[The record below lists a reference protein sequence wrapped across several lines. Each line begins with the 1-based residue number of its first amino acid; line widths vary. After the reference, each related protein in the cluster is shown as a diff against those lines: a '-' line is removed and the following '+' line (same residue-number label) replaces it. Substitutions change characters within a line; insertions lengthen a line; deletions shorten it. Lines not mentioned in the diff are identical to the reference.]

1 MATFILIHGSWHWG
15 GCFQKVANL
24 LGAAGHA
31 VIAPDLASHG
41 FDPTPTAAVTDISIY
56 AAPVRAALEAIEGKA
71 ILVGHS
77 VGGATCTWLGE
88 EMHERIAALVYL
100 TGFMA
105 PNGKTARDFVMT
117 PAYLK
122 DPAIIESQ
130 GMLRLGKEGLGL
142 DLTKRD
148 LIARSLYS
156 DCTEHDIDRAFPN
169 LVRVTP
175 HAPFTAVSAITPH
188 RFGRLPR
195 HYVECLED
203 RGLPLAV
210 QRLMQEAVPG
220 ARVHQ
225 LATGHSPFLS
235 APQDVADILLKVAG
249 WHG

>member
-41 FDPTPTAAVTDISIY
+41 FDPTPTAAVTDIAIY

-88 EMHERIAALVYL
+88 EMPERIAALVYL

-105 PNGKTARDFVMT
+105 PNGRSARDFVMT
-117 PAYLK
+117 PTYLK
-122 DPAIIESQ
+122 DPAIIETQ

-156 DCTEHDIDRAFPN
+156 DCTAHDIDRAFPN

-175 HAPFTAVSAITPH
+175 HAPFTAVSAITPQ
-188 RFGRLPR
+188 RYGKLRR
-195 HYVECLED
+195 HYIECLED
-203 RGLPLAV
+203 RGLPLSV
-210 QRLMQEAVPG
+210 QREMQAAVPG
-220 ARVHQ
+220 AHLHQ
-225 LATGHSPFLS
+225 LGTGHSPFLS
-235 APQDVADILLKVAG
+235 APEDVANILLDIAG
-249 WHG
+249 

>member
-1 MATFILIHGSWHWG
+1 MATFILVHGSWHWG
-15 GCFQKVANL
+15 GCFQKVANI
-24 LGAAGHA
+24 LGANGHA

-41 FDPTPTAAVTDISIY
+41 FDPTPTAAVTDIAVY

-88 EMHERIAALVYL
+88 EMAEQIEALVYL

-117 PAYLK
+117 PTYLK
-122 DPAIIESQ
+122 DPAIVETQ

-156 DCTEHDIDRAFPN
+156 DCTAHDIDRALSN

-175 HAPFTAVSAITPH
+175 HAPFLYTSSTTLH

-195 HYVECLED
+195 HYIECLQD

-210 QRLMQEAVPG
+210 QREMQAAVPG
-220 ARVHQ
+220 AHLHQ
-225 LATGHSPFLS
+225 LDTGHSPFLS
-235 APQDVADILLKVAG
+235 APESVADILMEIAG
-249 WHG
+249 

>member
-41 FDPTPTAAVTDISIY
+41 FDTTPTAAVTDISIY
-56 AAPVRAALEAIEGKA
+56 AAPVRAALTSVRGKA

-88 EMHERIAALVYL
+88 EMPERISSLVYL

-105 PNGKTARDFVMT
+105 PAGKTARDFVMGPT
-117 PAYLK
+117 YLK
-122 DPAIIESQ
+122 DPAIVESQ
-130 GMLRLGKEGLGL
+130 GMLRVGKEGLGL
-142 DLTKRD
+142 DLARRD

-156 DCTEHDIDRAFPN
+156 ECTDHDIDRALPN

-175 HAPFTAVSAITPH
+175 HAPFTAASKATANG
-188 RFGRLPR
+188 FGSLPR
-195 HYVECLED
+195 HYIECLKD

-210 QRLMQEAVPG
+210 QREMQAAVPG
-220 ARVHQ
+220 SKVHQ
-225 LATGHSPFLS
+225 LDTGHSPFFS
-235 APQDVADILLKVAG
+235 APEGLARILLSIAG
-249 WHG
+249 

>member
-15 GCFQKVANL
+15 GCFVKVANI

-31 VIAPDLASHG
+31 VITPDLASHG

-56 AAPVRAALEAIEGKA
+56 AAPVRTALEEIEGKA

-88 EMHERIAALVYL
+88 EMPERIHALVYL

-105 PNGKTARDFVMT
+105 PAGKCARDFVMT

-122 DPAIIESQ
+122 DPAIVESQ

-142 DLTKRD
+142 DLSKRD

-156 DCTEHDIDRAFPN
+156 DCTEHDIDVALKS
-169 LVRVTP
+169 LVRTTP

-195 HYVECLED
+195 HYIECLQD

-210 QRLMQEAVPG
+210 QRDMQAAVPG
-220 ARVHQ
+220 AKVHQ

-235 APQDVADILLKVAG
+235 APEEVAEVLLGIA
-249 WHG
+249 